1 MMLFFLRSLIVA
13 KGKFSNKC
21 KRGVWLVV
29 GLSVV
34 RKSVSGGFSN
44 QNNPWDIMGIFRL
57 MIGFLQEDLL
67 KF

>member
-1 MMLFFLRSLIVA
+1 MMLYFLRSLIAA
-13 KGKFSNKC
+13 KGKFRDKC

-29 GLSVV
+29 GFSAA
-34 RKSVSGGFSN
+34 RKSVIGGFSN